1 MRLIETNLLMME
13 ISLISHN
20 YEGVMYYLYQSWM
33 LAQDQN
39 NKMLEQY
46 ILYLGAMAYYAEE
59 RYEGTFELLRIIDKN
74 MYDID
79 PMGYL
84 YFLIN
89 SFYQLHGYD
98 ASLKFLNEIVEQEP
112 GAIDDYYDLLTIDLL
127 ISEGHY
133 EEAQKLLET
142 VEVDKHSKLWRKT
155 LELEIK
161 RNLNVDIDLYS
172 EYEALLA
179 KSRTG
184 ALPTVS
190 VYFIY
195 SHAKDYL
202 SQIRGTSV
210 PYASEFHLD
219 QEYLEEPSFED
230 IDQLMQLKD
239 ASEKKQMRKIVGLI
253 LMVVGILGSGYVY
266 QRRLISRLKKEIE
279 HSKKI
284 DVLTQSL
291 SYEWLDEEIHSLI
304 KEYETLQVMLFD
316 LKSLQKYNDT
326 YGYMAGNRVLRQV
339 VELLKSTF
347 DEGFVVRYNGHQFI
361 VMLFDQEAC
370 IHDKM
375 NQAIEDFRALDIRF
389 NTGTTKGQLLMK
401 ASGLSYQLSNHF
413 DLDGCLKEV
422 QRHMKSLNGE
432 DE

>member
-184 ALPTVS
+184 ELPTVS

-304 KEYETLQVMLFD
+304 KEHETLQVMLFD
-316 LKSLQKYNDT
+316 LESLQKYNDT

>member
-291 SYEWLDEEIHSLI
+291 SYE
-304 KEYETLQVMLFD
+304 
-316 LKSLQKYNDT
+316 
-326 YGYMAGNRVLRQV
+326 
-339 VELLKSTF
+339 
-347 DEGFVVRYNGHQFI
+347 
-361 VMLFDQEAC
+361 
-370 IHDKM
+370 
-375 NQAIEDFRALDIRF
+375 
-389 NTGTTKGQLLMK
+389 
-401 ASGLSYQLSNHF
+401 
-413 DLDGCLKEV
+413 
-422 QRHMKSLNGE
+422 
-432 DE
+432 

>member
-304 KEYETLQVMLFD
+304 KEHETLQVMLFD

>member
-304 KEYETLQVMLFD
+304 KEHETLQVMLFD
-316 LKSLQKYNDT
+316 LESLQKYNDT

>member
-142 VEVDKHSKLWRKT
+142 VEVDKYSKLWRKT

-304 KEYETLQVMLFD
+304 KEHETLQVMLFD
-316 LKSLQKYNDT
+316 LESLQKYNDT